1 VVARFVALGSCTWLE
16 PDGVRSLP
24 IGAVVGPCV
33 IGLDDKELRFIGA
46 GWGVITD
53 CVTSGTVLVIP
64 GMEEFVM
71 GGGVVTGVGVV
82 AAGIGLAPAV
92 AVAAGF
98 IAPYMPAPP
107 YAPRPA
113 IKPFFKSPPEATV

>member
-1 VVARFVALGSCTWLE
+1 M
-16 PDGVRSLP
+16 
-24 IGAVVGPCV
+24 
-33 IGLDDKELRFIGA
+33 GLDDKELRFIGV
-46 GWGVITD
+46 GCGVITD

-64 GMEEFVM
+64 GIEEFVM
-71 GGGVVTGVGVV
+71 GGGVFTGTAVVAVGTGV
-82 AAGIGLAPAV
+82 APAV

-98 IAPYMPAPP
+98 IAPYIPAPP